1 MSCDGPETV
10 GQRATPV
17 WRYVFLGAAS
27 ATPTQFEMAD
37 PRFFRIVR
45 RAQAVALHLSLM
57 VAGLLVERIVFAPSF
72 GKALRWAWRYGLGA
86 HIAAITPAFDKSCYL
101 RQFAGT
107 ARARNIACD
116 PVLHYAI
123 VGWREG
129 RVPAL
134 DFDPWHFGRRN
145 PDRSKNLDPF
155 LLHIE
160 SSGHSASCHE
170 SSGEAEARHWQEG
183 KDGILTMHHA
193 RGGGSSTFLDLFEA
207 SERAAGFNVFRLRAV
222 PRGETLGI
230 IDDVSPG
237 TEALHSQVFDLATG
251 LPELA
256 EWCRTQRITRLV
268 INHVIDRPIEVL
280 SWIRNLSQLAECSYE
295 VILHDY
301 YALCPRV
308 NMITGLSEFCGAAP
322 PEKCLPCT
330 TRHGSDVQNL
340 DARTWRRDFLEFLGG
355 ASRVIVP
362 SADMAA
368 RFRGHLPSK
377 QISIW
382 KPEVDDLPRPERK
395 PLLAADEP
403 LRVLSIGALNV
414 PKGAN
419 VLAMLASRAAAEA
432 APVAF
437 TLIGIAAG
445 LERLQ
450 KSGVRTTGFYRPEDL
465 GRLIE
470 AADPH
475 VVFFPSIWPETW
487 SFVLTAALRRGLP
500 VVAFDIG
507 APAERLRELG
517 RGHLLPLEFAFN
529 SPGLLGVFRDLREQY
544 IVR

>member
-1 MSCDGPETV
+1 MSVDKPETV
-10 GQRATPV
+10 GRRADSI
-17 WRYVFLGAAS
+17 WGHLFLGELS
-27 ATPTQFEMAD
+27 ATPSQYELAG
-37 PRFFRIVR
+37 PRLVR
-45 RAQAVALHLSLM
+45 TVRKVQEVGFHLALLF
-57 VAGLLVERIVFAPSF
+57 AGSLVERIVFAPSF
-72 GKALRWAWRYGLGA
+72 GKALRWAWRQKLRS
-86 HIAAITPAFDKSCYL
+86 HIATIAPAFDKSFYL

-107 ARARNIACD
+107 SRVRNIACD

-123 VGWREG
+123 IGWREG

-134 DFDPWHFGRRN
+134 GFDPWHFGRRN
-145 PDRSKNLDPF
+145 PDRSKNVDPF

-160 SSGHSASCHE
+160 SSGHGASCHE
-170 SSGEAEARHWQEG
+170 SSSEGAARRWQEG
-183 KDGILTMHHA
+183 KNGILTIHHA

-222 PRGETLGI
+222 PRAETLGI
-230 IDDVSPG
+230 IDDVSAG
-237 TEALHSQVFDLATG
+237 AETSRSQVFDLATG

-256 EWCRTQRITRLV
+256 EYCRNRRITRLV

-280 SWIRNLSQLAECSYE
+280 SWIKNLGQLAGCSYE
-295 VILHDY
+295 VVLHDY

-322 PEKCLPCT
+322 PEKCLSCT
-330 TRHGSDVQNL
+330 ASHGSDVRNL
-340 DARTWRRDFLEFLGG
+340 NAQTWRRDFLDFLGG

-368 RFRGHLPSK
+368 RFRSHLLSK
-377 QISIW
+377 QLSIW
-382 KPEVDDLPRPERK
+382 QPEIDDLLPPERK
-395 PLLAADEP
+395 PSLAADEP
-403 LRVLSIGALNV
+403 LRVLSIGALSV

-419 VLAMLASRAAAEA
+419 VLSTLTSRAAAEG
-432 APVAF
+432 APIAF
-437 TLIGIAAG
+437 TLIGSGAG
-445 LERLQ
+445 MKLLQ
-450 KSGVRTTGFYRPEDL
+450 QSGVQTTGFYRPEDL

-487 SFVLTAALRRGLP
+487 SFVLTAALQRGLP

-517 RGHLLPLEFAFN
+517 RGHLLPLELAPN
-529 SPGLLGVFRDLREQY
+529 SQGLLGVFRRLREQY